1 MRTEITDRGRYGNDQ
16 SYFGDLVEVA
26 VPGRL
31 SGTARVGLAAENYWL
46 TTPLIGDGS
55 MNIPGR
61 KAIVGAATLLLAGAL
76 VALSASASTAR
87 NTRHASQT
95 ITVWTMEDTNE
106 FSQLMQAFTKQTGI
120 NVDVQGIP
128 WGNVDDKL
136 TTAVASG
143 NGPDVVQV
151 GLSFLPTFVNAG
163 ALLNLHPYLAKH
175 PALKSSNYLSGVSAA
190 RTNPKGK
197 VLSVPWVSDVRV
209 LFYRTDIF
217 AQAKISGPPKTWSQI
232 LSDAK
237 KLTARGNGQFGFYI
251 PQWDSAL
258 PVELTWQA
266 GGNVTAN
273 GKVTFNTP
281 AFRKAANFYLSLYKA
296 KVVPTASDFDQTQ
309 GFVSG
314 VAPMLISGPYLAS
327 AINSAAPN
335 LKGKWKV
342 ALLPGEKANTSL
354 LAGSNIG
361 IWNNS
366 KNVGAALKLLD
377 YLAKPAT
384 QVAWFKL
391 AGELPTNTAALAK
404 PTLKNDPLVKIYA
417 QQLQHAQLL
426 PLTPAWD
433 KIGGDLLN
441 ALNSIVLNGADE
453 GSALQQLN
461 QNVAAA
467 QN

>member
-1 MRTEITDRGRYGNDQ
+1 
-16 SYFGDLVEVA
+16 
-26 VPGRL
+26 
-31 SGTARVGLAAENYWL
+31 
-46 TTPLIGDGS
+46 
-55 MNIPGR
+55 MNIPSR
-61 KAIVGAATLLLAGAL
+61 KAIAGAATLLLAGAM
-76 VALSASASTAR
+76 VAASASAATAR
-87 NTRHASQT
+87 TTRHASQT
-95 ITVWTMEDTNE
+95 ITVWTMEDTKA
-106 FSQLMQAFTKQTGI
+106 FTQLVQPFTKQTGI

-128 WGNVDDKL
+128 WGNVNDKL

-151 GLSFLPTFVNAG
+151 GLSLLPTFVNAG
-163 ALLNLHPYLAKH
+163 AMLDLHPYLAKN
-175 PALKSSNYLSGVSAA
+175 PALKSSNYLSGVSSA

-197 VLSVPWVSDVRV
+197 VLTVPWVSDVRI

-217 AQAKISGPPKTWSQI
+217 KQTGIAGPPKTWSQL

-237 KLTARGNGQFGFYI
+237 KLAARGSGQYGFYI

-273 GKVTFNTP
+273 GKVTFDTP
-281 AFRKAANFYLSLYKA
+281 AFRTAANFYLSLYRA

-314 VAPMLISGPYLAS
+314 VAPMLISGPYLAA
-327 AINSAAPN
+327 AINGAAPY

-342 ALLPGEKANTSL
+342 AMLPANKTNTSL
-354 LAGSNIG
+354 LAGSNMG
-361 IWNNS
+361 IWHNS
-366 KNVGAALKLLD
+366 KNVPAALKLLD
-377 YLAKPAT
+377 YLGSPST
-384 QVAWFKL
+384 QVSWFKL
-391 AGELPTNTAALAK
+391 AGELPTTKAALAK
-404 PTLKNDPLVKIYA
+404 PSLKNDPLVKIYA
-417 QQLQHAQLL
+417 QQLQNARLL

-441 ALNSIVLNGADE
+441 ALNSIVLTGADE

-461 QNVAAA
+461 QNVASA

>member
-1 MRTEITDRGRYGNDQ
+1 MT
-16 SYFGDLVEVA
+16 
-26 VPGRL
+26 
-31 SGTARVGLAAENYWL
+31 
-46 TTPLIGDGS
+46 
-55 MNIPGR
+55 IPGK
-61 KAIVGAATLLLAGAL
+61 KAVAGVATFAL
-76 VALSASASTAR
+76 VGVLVTLGASTATAR
-87 NTRHASQT
+87 NTHHSTET
-95 ITVWTMEDTNE
+95 ITVWTMEDTKA
-106 FSQLMQAFTKQTGI
+106 FSQLMQTFTKQTGI

-128 WGNVDDKL
+128 WGNVNDKL

-151 GLSFLPTFVNAG
+151 GLSLLPTFVNAG
-163 ALLNLHPYLAKH
+163 AMLDLHPYLAKN
-175 PALKSSNYLSGVSAA
+175 PALKSSNFLSGVSAI

-197 VLSVPWVSDVRV
+197 VLSVPWVSDVRI

-217 AQAKISGPPKTWSQI
+217 KQVGIPGPPKTWAQ
-232 LSDAK
+232 LMTDAK
-237 KLTARGNGQFGFYI
+237 KLAGRGNGQYGFYI

-266 GGNVTAN
+266 GGGVTSN
-273 GKVTFNTP
+273 GKVSFNNA
-281 AFRKAANFYLSLYKA
+281 AFRTAANFYLSLYKA

-327 AINSAAPN
+327 AINGAAPD
-335 LKGKWKV
+335 LKGKWNV
-342 ALLPGEKANTSL
+342 AVLPSDKTNTSL

-361 IWNNS
+361 IWHNS
-366 KNVGAALKLLD
+366 QHVAASLKLLD
-377 YLAKPAT
+377 YLGKPAT

-391 AGELPTNTAALAK
+391 AGELPTSKAALK
-404 PTLKNDPLVKIYA
+404 TPTLKNDPLVKIYA
-417 QQLQHAQLL
+417 QQLQNAQLL

-453 GSALQQLN
+453 GAALQQLN

>member
-1 MRTEITDRGRYGNDQ
+1 
-16 SYFGDLVEVA
+16 
-26 VPGRL
+26 
-31 SGTARVGLAAENYWL
+31 
-46 TTPLIGDGS
+46 

-61 KAIVGAATLLLAGAL
+61 KAIAGAVTLLLAGAL
-76 VALSASASTAR
+76 VALSASAATAR

-95 ITVWTMEDTNE
+95 ITVWTMEDTKA
-106 FSQLMQAFTKQTGI
+106 FSQLMQTFTKQTGI

-128 WGNVDDKL
+128 WGNVNDKL

-143 NGPDVVQV
+143 NGPDVVQI
-151 GLSFLPTFVNAG
+151 GISFLPSFVNAG
-163 ALLNLHPYLAKH
+163 ALLDLHPYLAKN
-175 PALKSSNYLSGVSAA
+175 PTLRSSNFLSGVAAA
-190 RTNPKGK
+190 RMNPKGK
-197 VLSVPWVSDVRV
+197 VLTLPWVSDVRI

-217 AQAKISGPPKTWSQI
+217 AQTGISGPPKTWAQ
-232 LSDAK
+232 LLADAQ
-237 KLTARGNGQFGFYI
+237 KLAARGNGQYGFYI

-273 GKVTFNTP
+273 GKVSFNSE
-281 AFRKAANFYLSLYKA
+281 AFRTAANFYVSLYKA

-314 VAPMLISGPYLAS
+314 VAPMLISGPYLAG
-327 AINSAAPN
+327 AINGAAPN

-342 ALLPGEKANTSL
+342 ALLPRDKTNTSL

-361 IWNNS
+361 IWHNS
-366 KNVGAALKLLD
+366 QHVDAALKLLD

-391 AGELPTNTAALAK
+391 VGELPTSKAALAN
-404 PTLKNDPLVKIYA
+404 PSLKNDPLVKVYA

-433 KIGGDLLN
+433 KIGSDLLN
-441 ALNSIVLNGADE
+441 ALNSIVLTGADE

-461 QNVAAA
+461 QNVATA

>member
-1 MRTEITDRGRYGNDQ
+1 
-16 SYFGDLVEVA
+16 
-26 VPGRL
+26 
-31 SGTARVGLAAENYWL
+31 
-46 TTPLIGDGS
+46 

-61 KAIVGAATLLLAGAL
+61 KAIAGAATLLLAGAL
-76 VALSASASTAR
+76 VALSASAATAR
-87 NTRHASQT
+87 STRQASQT
-95 ITVWTMEDTNE
+95 ITVWTMEDTKA
-106 FSQLMQAFTKQTGI
+106 FSQLMQTFTKQTGI

-128 WGNVDDKL
+128 WGNVNDKL

-143 NGPDVVQV
+143 NGPDVVQI
-151 GLSFLPTFVNAG
+151 GISFLPSFVNAG
-163 ALLNLHPYLAKH
+163 ALLDLHPYVAKN
-175 PALKSSNYLSGVSAA
+175 PALRSSNYLSGVSAA
-190 RTNPKGK
+190 RMNPKGK
-197 VLSVPWVSDVRV
+197 VLSLPWVSDVRI

-217 AQAKISGPPKTWSQI
+217 AQTGIGGPPKTWAQ
-232 LSDAK
+232 LLTDAK
-237 KLTARGNGQFGFYI
+237 KLAARGNGQYGFYI

-266 GGNVTAN
+266 GGNVTVN
-273 GKVTFNTP
+273 GKVSFNSA
-281 AFRKAANFYLSLYKA
+281 AFRTAANFYVSLYKA

-314 VAPMLISGPYLAS
+314 VAPMLISGPYLAG

-335 LKGKWKV
+335 LKGEWKV
-342 ALLPGEKANTSL
+342 ALLPRDKTNTSL

-361 IWNNS
+361 IWHNS
-366 KNVGAALKLLD
+366 QHVGAAVKLLD

-391 AGELPTNTAALAK
+391 VGELPTSKAALAN
-404 PTLKNDPLVKIYA
+404 PTLKNDPLVKVYA

-433 KIGGDLLN
+433 KIGSDLLN
-441 ALNSIVLNGADE
+441 ALNGIVLTGADE

-461 QNVAAA
+461 QNVATA

>member
-1 MRTEITDRGRYGNDQ
+1 
-16 SYFGDLVEVA
+16 
-26 VPGRL
+26 
-31 SGTARVGLAAENYWL
+31 
-46 TTPLIGDGS
+46 

-61 KAIVGAATLLLAGAL
+61 KAIAGAATLLLAGAL
-76 VALSASASTAR
+76 VALSASAATAR
-87 NTRHASQT
+87 NTRQTAQT
-95 ITVWTMEDTNE
+95 ITVWTMEDTKA
-106 FSQLMQAFTKQTGI
+106 FSQLMQTFTKQTGV
-120 NVDVQGIP
+120 NVNVEGIP
-128 WGNVDDKL
+128 WGNVNDKL
-136 TTAVASG
+136 TTAVASH
-143 NGPDVVQV
+143 NGPDVVQI
-151 GLSFLPTFVNAG
+151 GLSNLPSFVNAG
-163 ALLNLHPYLAKH
+163 ALLDLHSYLAQH
-175 PALKSSNYLSGVSAA
+175 PALKSSNYLSGVSSA

-197 VLSVPWVSDVRV
+197 VLSVPWVSDVRI

-217 AQAKISGPPKTWSQI
+217 AQVGIPGPPKTWPQ
-232 LSDAK
+232 LLTDAK
-237 KLTARGNGQFGFYI
+237 KLAARGNGQYGFYI

-273 GKVTFNTP
+273 GKVTFDTP
-281 AFRKAANFYLSLYKA
+281 AFRTAANFYLSLYKA

-314 VAPMLISGPYLAS
+314 VAPMLISGPYLAG
-327 AINSAAPN
+327 AINGAAPD

-342 ALLPGEKANTSL
+342 AVLPRNKTNTSL

-366 KNVGAALKLLD
+366 PHVAASLKLLD

-384 QVAWFKL
+384 QMAWFKL
-391 AGELPTNTAALAK
+391 VGELPTSKAALAT
-404 PTLKNDPLVKIYA
+404 PSLKNDPLVRIYA

-461 QNVAAA
+461 QNVASA

>member
-1 MRTEITDRGRYGNDQ
+1 
-16 SYFGDLVEVA
+16 
-26 VPGRL
+26 
-31 SGTARVGLAAENYWL
+31 
-46 TTPLIGDGS
+46 
-55 MNIPGR
+55 MNLPGR
-61 KAIVGAATLLLAGAL
+61 KAVAGAATLVLAGAL
-76 VALSASASTAR
+76 VALSASAATAR
-87 NTRHASQT
+87 TASHRSQT
-95 ITVWTMEDTNE
+95 ITVWTMEDTNA
-106 FSQLMQAFTKQTGI
+106 FKQLMQAFTKQTGI
-120 NVDVQGIP
+120 SVDVQGIP
-128 WGNVDDKL
+128 WGNVNDKL

-163 ALLNLHPYLAKH
+163 ALLNLHPYLAKN
-175 PALKSSNYLSGVSAA
+175 PALKSSGFLSGVSSA

-197 VLSVPWVSDVRV
+197 VLTVPWVSDVRV

-217 AQAKISGPPKTWSQI
+217 AQAGISGPPKTWSQ
-232 LSDAK
+232 LFSDAR
-237 KLTARGNGQFGFYI
+237 KLASRGSGQYGFYI

-273 GKVTFNTP
+273 GKVTFDTA
-281 AFRKAANFYLSLYKA
+281 AFRTAANFYLSMYKA

-327 AINSAAPN
+327 AINGAAPG

-342 ALLPGEKANTSL
+342 AVLPHNKTNTSL

-366 KNVGAALKLLD
+366 RNVAAALKLLD
-377 YLAKPAT
+377 YMAKPST

-391 AGELPTNTAALAK
+391 AGELPTNKAALAN
-404 PTLKNDPLVKIYA
+404 PVLKNDPLVKIYA

-433 KIGGDLLN
+433 KIGSDLLN

-461 QNVAAA
+461 QNVASA
-467 QN
+467 QS

>member
-1 MRTEITDRGRYGNDQ
+1 
-16 SYFGDLVEVA
+16 
-26 VPGRL
+26 
-31 SGTARVGLAAENYWL
+31 
-46 TTPLIGDGS
+46 

-61 KAIVGAATLLLAGAL
+61 KAIAGAVTLLLAGAL
-76 VALSASASTAR
+76 VALSASAATAR
-87 NTRHASQT
+87 STRHASQT
-95 ITVWTMEDTNE
+95 ITVWTMEDTKA
-106 FSQLMQAFTKQTGI
+106 FSQLMQTFTKQTGI

-128 WGNVDDKL
+128 WGNVNDKL

-143 NGPDVVQV
+143 NGPDVVQI
-151 GLSFLPTFVNAG
+151 GISFLPSFVNAG
-163 ALLNLHPYLAKH
+163 ALLDLHPYLAKN
-175 PALKSSNYLSGVSAA
+175 PTLKSSNFLSGVSAA
-190 RTNPKGK
+190 RMNPKGK
-197 VLSVPWVSDVRV
+197 VLTLPWVSDVRI

-217 AQAKISGPPKTWSQI
+217 AQTGISGPPKTWAQ
-232 LSDAK
+232 LLADAQ
-237 KLTARGNGQFGFYI
+237 KLAARGNGQYGFYI

-273 GKVTFNTP
+273 GKVSFNSA
-281 AFRKAANFYLSLYKA
+281 AFRTAANFYVSLYKA

-314 VAPMLISGPYLAS
+314 VAPMLISGPYLAG
-327 AINSAAPN
+327 AINGAAPN

-342 ALLPGEKANTSL
+342 ALLPRDKTNTSL

-361 IWNNS
+361 IWHNS
-366 KNVGAALKLLD
+366 QHVDAALKLLD

-391 AGELPTNTAALAK
+391 VGELPTSKAALAN
-404 PTLKNDPLVKIYA
+404 PSLKNDPLVKIYA
-417 QQLQHAQLL
+417 QQLQNAQLL

-433 KIGGDLLN
+433 KIGSDLLN
-441 ALNSIVLNGADE
+441 ALNSIVLTGADE

-461 QNVAAA
+461 QNVATA